1 MTLQDW
7 DTKVRPHLNF
17 IRSGAEMAARHA
29 RQLPLRPAFESK
41 AQDELAE
48 ARMVLEAA
56 LKQIVTAQETY
67 ANKPLESAP

>member
-29 RQLPLRPAFESK
+29 RQLPLRPAFESR

-48 ARMVLEAA
+48 ARTVLETALQKIIAA
-56 LKQIVTAQETY
+56 QAAYES
-67 ANKPLESAP
+67 KPTEAA

>member
-29 RQLPLRPAFESK
+29 KQLPLRPAFESK

-48 ARMVLEAA
+48 ARTVLEAA
-56 LKQIVTAQETY
+56 LQKIIAAQAVYES
-67 ANKPLESAP
+67 KPTEAA

>member
-29 RQLPLRPAFESK
+29 RQLPLRPAFETK
-41 AQDELAE
+41 AQGELAE
-48 ARMVLEAA
+48 ARAVLEAA
-56 LKQIVTAQETY
+56 LQQIVTAQAAIES
-67 ANKPLESAP
+67 KPMESAS

>member
-48 ARMVLEAA
+48 ARTVLETALQKIIAA
-56 LKQIVTAQETY
+56 QAVY
-67 ANKPLESAP
+67 ESKEVEPA

>member
-41 AQDELAE
+41 AEDELAE
-48 ARMVLEAA
+48 ARAVLEAA
-56 LKQIVTAQETY
+56 LKQIVTAQATY
-67 ANKPLESAP
+67 ASKPLESAS